1 MISRTKQ
8 VAMNMQADDQCHH
21 CDVRASTDHVL
32 NECVLAT
39 LYRKILSSF
48 FTQKGWRQPLL
59 REDLFHSFFWWPE
72 QIWNSSQYRQL
83 FTVWAVLRH
92 HAHEVDLLPRIARLQ
107 AIHFAAKAA
116 TGYRRAAM
124 VAQARH
130 MRLALELCE
139 YAHEESRYFELYC
152 EEILTEKR
160 QMAMRR
166 RGDQLPP
173 RA

>member
-1 MISRTKQ
+1 M
-8 VAMNMQADDQCHH
+8 
-21 CDVRASTDHVL
+21 
-32 NECVLAT
+32 
-39 LYRKILSSF
+39 
-48 FTQKGWRQPLL
+48 
-59 REDLFHSFFWWPE
+59 
-72 QIWNSSQYRQL
+72 
-83 FTVWAVLRH
+83 
-92 HAHEVDLLPRIARLQ
+92 DLLPRIARLQ

-116 TGYRRAAM
+116 MGYRRAAM

-152 EEILTEKR
+152 EEILIEKR